1 MQTPVDYKILYEQQL
16 KITDELRYQIEAL
29 KHQIAGLQKM
39 VFGSRHE
46 RFEATDPENLL
57 NKEGVQLSLGL
68 EVDTIGTCQ
77 ITEVKEIK
85 YIRTKTEVTT
95 GKPHPGRMALPEHL
109 RRETIILQP
118 DTDVSGLKKI
128 GEEVTEILDLIPGE
142 LYVKQYRRPKY
153 VVPVNEVSDTVIT
166 ASLPARFMEK
176 CMFGES
182 LVAQIMVD
190 KYCDHL
196 PLFRQMQRFK
206 RAGVE
211 IAQSTMNSVATR
223 TLDSLLSLYGAHKKM
238 VLESGYLH
246 ADETKIKVLDETKK
260 GTTHQGYY
268 WVYHNS
274 KDKMVLFDYRAGR
287 GREGPD
293 DILKNYQGYLQADGY
308 NVYEDFEKR
317 PGITV

>member
-1 MQTPVDYKILYEQQL
+1 
-16 KITDELRYQIEAL
+16 
-29 KHQIAGLQKM
+29 
-39 VFGSRHE
+39 
-46 RFEATDPENLL
+46 
-57 NKEGVQLSLGL
+57 
-68 EVDTIGTCQ
+68 
-77 ITEVKEIK
+77 
-85 YIRTKTEVTT
+85 
-95 GKPHPGRMALPEHL
+95 
-109 RRETIILQP
+109 
-118 DTDVSGLKKI
+118 
-128 GEEVTEILDLIPGE
+128 
-142 LYVKQYRRPKY
+142 
-153 VVPVNEVSDTVIT
+153 
-166 ASLPARFMEK
+166 
-176 CMFGES
+176 MFGES

-196 PLFRQMQRFK
+196 PLFRQMQRLK